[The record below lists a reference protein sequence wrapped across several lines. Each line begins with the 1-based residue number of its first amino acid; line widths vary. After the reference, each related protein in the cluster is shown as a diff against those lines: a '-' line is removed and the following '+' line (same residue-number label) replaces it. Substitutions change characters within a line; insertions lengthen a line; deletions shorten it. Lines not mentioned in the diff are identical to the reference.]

1 MRRINFIIAITSQ
14 IHYIMNAV
22 DDTSDSAL
30 LKEIGRR
37 IAYLRISA
45 RMKQEELAEKAG
57 LSRYALSRLENGAGG
72 IRLDSFLS
80 VLRCLNVLNK
90 LSLVLPPP
98 TLTPIQIAEM
108 NRRIKVEPKR
118 VRSKRNNSAKRV
130 WGDGV
135 PVE

>member
-1 MRRINFIIAITSQ
+1 MTDQ
-14 IHYIMNAV
+14 
-22 DDTSDSAL
+22 TSDIAL
-30 LKEIGRR
+30 VKEIGQR

-108 NRRIKVEPKR
+108 NKRIKAEPKR
-118 VRSKRNNSAKRV
+118 VRSKHKNATKRV

-135 PVE
+135 PIE